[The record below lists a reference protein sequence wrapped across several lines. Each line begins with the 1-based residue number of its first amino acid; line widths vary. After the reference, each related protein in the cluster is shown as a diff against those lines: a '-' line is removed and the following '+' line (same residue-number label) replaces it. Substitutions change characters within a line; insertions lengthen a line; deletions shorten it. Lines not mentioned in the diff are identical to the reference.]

1 MSRVPSRATSPAPTA
16 AQPSSSSDLSSA
28 WHAYAPS
35 LPPPS
40 PSSASRPRSRAS
52 SLIPSNR
59 SQSLEFDTA
68 TRGGTLPS
76 DTFSPEPDRP
86 ASPQPPSSH
95 AGAMNSRNDA
105 RPRPV
110 SSQGFHPSPSQQP
123 VAQHPSHGYGARS
136 HQPLAASQV
145 QSGVEYD
152 RPRTGSGPPSEQGWQ
167 YQHQHVPHQHERS
180 SSRARYDSSPASPG
194 ASAAQPAFGQATQQ
208 QPAYIPV
215 VNFPNTY
222 GAPMP
227 HTTDAYGRPI
237 PPHPAHPPPAD
248 PLRSQ
253 YAAQQWYPQHQ
264 PHAHAHARVAPAQ
277 QSISAQAYT
286 QAPATHPGWQLPNQ
300 AGQVVSPAAP
310 QYTPQPAQQIP
321 PTSVHHSPPHAD
333 TAGAPRPFP
342 STAQAGH
349 IAGYVH
355 PESGPPGLPSS
366 TSTPNSRPLPQ
377 PTPGAPAPAR
387 SPSLPAQGPFQGAQ
401 ALSSA
406 PSVRRGLPQP
416 PPGAAPAPPP
426 PRVASGAALP
436 RNGTLSRADSQRMAA
451 EALMARGPPRRGRG
465 ALGSSATM
473 GRAALLNA
481 MNNDPQTPAA
491 ASPPQTFSAFP
502 PPAMQSSNIASG
514 NGTSQADL
522 VESLSNVQIFP
533 SDSAYAQPVPKRSQ
547 GDQSGMEPP
556 IADQPARPASRGPRD
571 DIRAGRERRLSSHG
585 AITAEPVGPVLANP
599 SSHASSPQHHD
610 QTQLATAVNVPTIFS
625 PPPDERP
632 AVPTIDFGDGPPTSP
647 IKPPSILIGVQE
659 DEIPV
664 RRASA
669 TKAPSIAIDALQTT
683 TISVTPV
690 AEDEEDTAPRIAVS
704 GPNIS
709 ISVADDEDDT
719 GGPASAPKASISIS
733 HSGPLASPQRASAE
747 SAPTQSQ
754 HIGRAQP
761 QAASA
766 PTLGSGF
773 ACGACHKWIGGR
785 VVSAMNQRFHP
796 ACFKCSHCSEALEH
810 VAFYE
815 HEGKAF
821 CHFDYHELF
830 SRRCFHCRTPIVD
843 ERFITISDPELVGSA
858 GANGSVKGGATERS
872 YHDLHFFCANCGDP
886 FIDPKAAG
894 SAAGA
899 DPQNL
904 SFDENG
910 NLRAGAREFVVW
922 KGYPYCEK
930 CHIQLH
936 KPRCKGCRQPIVEGD
951 VITALKAKWHPHCF
965 VCEGCK
971 RPFESPNFFIR
982 GNKAYDEDCYK
993 VMLRNEL

>member
-1 MSRVPSRATSPAPTA
+1 MSRVPSRATSPAPSA

-28 WHAYAPS
+28 WHAYAPP

-86 ASPQPPSSH
+86 VSPQPPSSH
-95 AGAMNSRNDA
+95 AGALKSRNDA

-110 SSQGFHPSPSQQP
+110 SSQGFHPSWQP
-123 VAQHPSHGYGARS
+123 VAPHPPHGYGAQS

-145 QSGVEYD
+145 QSGMQYD
-152 RPRTGSGPPSEQGWQ
+152 RPRTGSGPPSEQGLQ
-167 YQHQHVPHQHERS
+167 YHQQASHQHERS
-180 SSRARYDSSPASPG
+180 SSRIRYDSSPASPG
-194 ASAAQPAFGQATQQ
+194 VSAAQPTFGQATQQ
-208 QPAYIPV
+208 QPTYVPA

-222 GAPMP
+222 GAPMS
-227 HTTDAYGRPI
+227 HMTDAYG
-237 PPHPAHPPPAD
+237 H
-248 PLRSQ
+248 
-253 YAAQQWYPQHQ
+253 
-264 PHAHAHARVAPAQ
+264 
-277 QSISAQAYT
+277 T
-286 QAPATHPGWQLPNQ
+286 
-300 AGQVVSPAAP
+300 
-310 QYTPQPAQQIP
+310 
-321 PTSVHHSPPHAD
+321 
-333 TAGAPRPFP
+333 
-342 STAQAGH
+342 
-349 IAGYVH
+349 AGYVH
-355 PESGPPGLPSS
+355 PGSVQPGLPSS
-366 TSTPNSRPLPQ
+366 ISPSDSRPLPQ

-436 RNGTLSRADSQRMAA
+436 H
-451 EALMARGPPRRGRG
+451 LMEG
-465 ALGSSATM
+465 
-473 GRAALLNA
+473 
-481 MNNDPQTPAA
+481 
-491 ASPPQTFSAFP
+491 F
-502 PPAMQSSNIASG
+502 
-514 NGTSQADL
+514 
-522 VESLSNVQIFP
+522 SNVQISP
-533 SDSAYAQPVPKRSQ
+533 GDSAYAQPVPKRSQ

-585 AITAEPVGPVLANP
+585 ATTAEPFRPDLANP
-599 SSHASSPQHHD
+599 SSHASSPQHHH

-625 PPPDERP
+625 PPPDEP
-632 AVPTIDFGDGPPTSP
+632 
-647 IKPPSILIGVQE
+647 
-659 DEIPV
+659 
-664 RRASA
+664 
-669 TKAPSIAIDALQTT
+669 
-683 TISVTPV
+683 
-690 AEDEEDTAPRIAVS
+690 
-704 GPNIS
+704 
-709 ISVADDEDDT
+709 
-719 GGPASAPKASISIS
+719 
-733 HSGPLASPQRASAE
+733 
-747 SAPTQSQ
+747 
-754 HIGRAQP
+754 
-761 QAASA
+761 
-766 PTLGSGF
+766 
-773 ACGACHKWIGGR
+773 
-785 VVSAMNQRFHP
+785 
-796 ACFKCSHCSEALEH
+796 LEH

-815 HEGKAF
+815 HEGKPF

-858 GANGSVKGGATERS
+858 GANGSAKGGATERS